1 MAMVKFQTGE
11 VLQKSFLVGMQ
22 EITRFISGQT
32 ESSSPNHKLV
42 APNSLVNF
50 YLESALEELIGL
62 PPSGLFIEQQLRFAN
77 AVNVGD
83 TIVVGMRISLWNPDA
98 KLMRVSM
105 QVNKSESN
113 LPVCVGSV
121 LLSLK

>member
-11 VLQKSFLVGMQ
+11 VLQKSFLVGLQ
-22 EITRFISGQT
+22 EITRFFSGQT
-32 ESSSPNHKLV
+32 ESSSSNHKLV
-42 APNSLVNF
+42 APNSLLNF

-62 PPSGLFIEQQLRFAN
+62 PPSGRVLEQQLRFAN
-77 AVNVGD
+77 AVNAGD
-83 TIVVGMRISLWNPDA
+83 TIVVDMRISLWNPDA
-98 KLMRVSM
+98 RLLRVSM
-105 QVNKSESN
+105 QVNKTESN